1 MLIFPL
7 PYIIIKSAESA
18 QKAVRTLKK
27 DRQEGIERRSEL
39 HE

>member
-1 MLIFPL
+1 MIFPL

-18 QKAVRTLKK
+18 LKAIRILKK

>member
-1 MLIFPL
+1 MIFPL

-18 QKAVRTLKK
+18 QKAIRTLKK
-27 DRQEGIERRSEL
+27 DRQESIERRSGL